1 MRALILGALGTA
13 VLTAAP
19 LAASA
24 DVITVK
30 FSIPIPAGT
39 SNNSFP
45 SSRIRQFDSSL
56 GTLTDTT
63 IALTDS
69 MTWTPGPAVGGA
81 SLSTLTVTLHSGSA
95 TGPSQT
101 FTGSPGKPQRI
112 ELDLHGDISAIG
124 QSAVLTT
131 SEGSIFGS
139 LSRNFLEGTVTYGYI
154 PFPSSIVDPPP
165 IVGDAVPEPSTWAMM
180 LIGFA
185 GVAYVG
191 WRAKL
196 AERGK
201 PDSPSLGVTSHCTAL
216 RVVVPQF

>member
-1 MRALILGALGTA
+1 MRALILRVLATA

-24 DVITVK
+24 DTITLK
-30 FSIPIPAGT
+30 FSIPIPAGN

-45 SSRIRQFDSSL
+45 SSRIRQFDGSL

-69 MTWTPGPAVGGA
+69 MTWTPGSAVGGA
-81 SLSTLTVTLHSGSA
+81 SLATLTVTLHSGSTA
-95 TGPSQT
+95 LSQT
-101 FTGSPGKPQRI
+101 FTGAPGKPQRI
-112 ELDLHGDISAIG
+112 ELDLHGDIAAIG

-131 SEGSIFGS
+131 SEASIFGS

-165 IVGDAVPEPSTWAMM
+165 IVGDTVPEPSTWAMM

-185 GVAYVG
+185 GVAYFG

-196 AERGK
+196 AER
-201 PDSPSLGVTSHCTAL
+201 PSAV
-216 RVVVPQF
+216 